1 MVLIVLFGL
10 ATTCVGL
17 FFIIWLT
24 PSAVRYTENIVINA
38 PAHILYDNIRLQTR
52 LMQWSAW
59 PSETGSTC
67 SLENTDGEVGARTVF
82 FTKGQ
87 GFGYQEVSRLIE
99 GQSVELSLYSK
110 GPPQKPVLIFHLTK
124 LTESQTEVCLYFEN
138 SIERPFNFILRIA
151 GIVRWTRKMHRK
163 DLEGLKRFSEPPY
176 LNYIGQPVSSAEFA
190 SDYVD
195 EKSK

>member
-59 PSETGSTC
+59 PSETVSTC
-67 SLENTDGEVGARTVF
+67 ALENTDGEVGARTVF

-99 GQSVELSLYSK
+99 GQSVELSLFSK

-124 LTESQTEVCLYFEN
+124 LTESQTEVCLDFEN
-138 SIERPFNFILRIA
+138 SIERPFNFILRLA